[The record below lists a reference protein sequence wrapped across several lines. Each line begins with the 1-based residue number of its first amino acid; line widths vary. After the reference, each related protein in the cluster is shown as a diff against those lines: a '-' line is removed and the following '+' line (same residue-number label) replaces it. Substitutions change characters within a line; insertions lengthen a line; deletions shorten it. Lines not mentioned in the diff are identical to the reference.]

1 MERGFKNVRENK
13 LRENGLKMKKL
24 HLICN
29 AHLDPIWQ
37 WNWEE
42 GAAAALSTFRS
53 AANLCD
59 EFDYIFCHNEV
70 TLYQYIE
77 EYDPELFEKIKVLVK
92 QGKWKIMGGW
102 FLQPDCNMP
111 SGESIVRQIQTGKEY
126 FKEKF
131 GVWSDTAISFDAFGH
146 NRGLVQIIKKCGQ
159 DSYISVRPYAHELE
173 LETNLFIWQGYDDS
187 EIKVFRAD
195 AYNSPLGDAVGA
207 LKTKMEMQKDS
218 EIGLALWGVGN
229 HGGGPSRKDLADI
242 EAFMEESDVEI
253 MHSTPERFFA
263 DVAPTYIYDQSMLI
277 SMPGCYTSMSSL
289 KRKHVEVENEL
300 FLTEKICS
308 IASIDKGSVY
318 PEDTI
323 KQAVED
329 LLNSQFHDVL
339 PGTTVRDGEKN
350 GVMLLNHALYI
361 LNKAKAKAFFDLISD
376 EKQAGEGEYPIFV
389 FNPHPYAWNT
399 VVEAEFSLADQN
411 WTDTETVVDVCCDGR
426 KISSQ
431 IIKEES
437 NINLDWRKR
446 IAFACELKPMAI
458 TRFDVKA
465 SLIPKQKKIYE
476 SKDIVYSDETKYV
489 KIDGNTGLLTSYQ
502 LHGKEY
508 VDGKLLEPYIYEDNA
523 DPWGMGAFQLEKMGA
538 NGKPFKLM
546 EQATGIFE
554 NMKSVQI
561 VEDGDIYLKVEA
573 FFEKEQSKI
582 RVAYKIYKNSP
593 DIDVDVDV
601 FWGNVDRILKL
612 NFYPTMKGQYIGQG
626 MFGTENLF
634 QDGRECV
641 SQRFVAVKEPDNTC
655 FAIINNGTYG
665 SSYKDNVVSLSLLRG
680 AGYCVHPILERQ
692 LVPEGRFI
700 KRIDQGEHNY
710 SFKITVCQVND
721 LERLATEF
729 NQKPVAVN
737 AFPDGKG
744 ENSQGFVEVS
754 NSNVVLTAMKKSQQ
768 TAGYVLR
775 FVNNSAELAINTIRI
790 LETSI
795 TLEFGKY
802 EVKTL
807 IYNDGELK
815 EAEEMLI

>member
-1 MERGFKNVRENK
+1 MERRFEIICENK
-13 LRENGLKMKKL
+13 LRENSIEMKKL

-77 EYDPELFEKIKVLVK
+77 EYDPELFAKIKVLVM

-111 SGESIVRQIQTGKEY
+111 SGESMVRQIQTGKEY

-173 LETNLFIWQGYDDS
+173 LETNLFIWKGYDDS
-187 EIKVFRAD
+187 DIKVFRAD
-195 AYNSPLGDAVGA
+195 AYNSPLGNAVGA
-207 LKTKMEMQKDS
+207 LKIKMEKQKDS
-218 EIGLALWGVGN
+218 EVGLALWGVGN

-242 EAFMEESDVEI
+242 DLFMKESDVEI
-253 MHSTPERFFA
+253 IHSTPERFFR
-263 DVAPTYIYDQSMLI
+263 DVEPTYVYDESMLI
-277 SMPGCYTSMSSL
+277 SMPGCYTTMSGL

-308 IASIDKGSVY
+308 IASLYKGSVY
-318 PEDTI
+318 SEEQI

-339 PGTTVRDGEKN
+339 PGTSVRDGEKN
-350 GVMLLNHALYI
+350 GVMLLNHAMYI
-361 LNKAKAKAFFDLISD
+361 LNKAKAKAFFDLIRD

-389 FNPHPYAWNT
+389 FNPHPYVWHT

-411 WTDTETVVDVCCDGR
+411 WTDTETVVEVYCGT
-426 KISSQ
+426 KKVYSQ

-437 NINLDWRKR
+437 NINLDWRKK
-446 IAFACELKPMAI
+446 IAFECDLKPMGI

-465 SLIPKQKKIYE
+465 SLIPKKKKVYE
-476 SKDIVYSDETKYV
+476 SKDIVYSDKQKYV
-489 KIDGNTGLLTSYQ
+489 KIDGDTGLLSSYQ
-502 LHGKEY
+502 IDGKEY
-508 VDGKLLEPYIYEDNA
+508 VKGKLLEPWLYEDNA

-538 NGKPFKLM
+538 NGEAFKLM
-546 EQATGIFE
+546 QNPIGVFD

-561 VEDGDIYLKVEA
+561 IEDGDIYLKVEA
-573 FFEKEQSKI
+573 FFEKEQTKLRI
-582 RVAYKIYKNSP
+582 AYKIYKNSP

-601 FWGNVDRILKL
+601 FWGNVDRMLKL
-612 NFYPTMKGQYIGQG
+612 NFYPTLKGQYIGQG
-626 MFGTENLF
+626 MFGTEDLF
-634 QDGRECV
+634 MDGRECV
-641 SQRFVAVKEPDNTC
+641 SQRFTAVKGEDDSC
-655 FAIINNGTYG
+655 FAVINNGTYG
-665 SSYKDNVVSLSLLRG
+665 SSYKDDVISISLLRG
-680 AGYCVHPILERQ
+680 AGYCVHPILDRQ

-710 SFKITVCQVND
+710 SFKISICDTKE

-729 NQKPVAVN
+729 NQKPVVVN
-737 AFPDGKG
+737 AFPNGSGEKG
-744 ENSQGFVEVS
+744 QELMEVS
-754 NSNVVLTAMKKSQQ
+754 NPNVTLIAMKKSQQ
-768 TAGYVLR
+768 TDGYVLR
-775 FVNNSAELAINTIRI
+775 FFNNSAEHTVDRVRLLDA
-790 LETSI
+790 SI
-795 TLEFGKY
+795 TLEFKKY

-807 IYNDGELK
+807 VYYEGKLREVV
-815 EAEEMLI
+815 EMLI